1 MKLGR
6 RAVVAGLLAA
16 PAAAV
21 AGPQPWTFEAY
32 SAAMKASG
40 RRQVITAEQWR
51 ATVARKPRMLST
63 IQTVLAHHF
72 GKADPEVMRAF
83 TEVPREYFHYRY
95 DEKVDFAAVA
105 YEEQSTPWR
114 IGLGSAL
121 SDYRGQAYMTQLC
134 EPKAGERALEI
145 GTGSGFQV
153 VDPVAHRR
161 AGLLDRDHRAA
172 GHRGQPR
179 SSSRWATTTSR
190 PASATATS
198 AGPRSRAASTS

>member
-1 MKLGR
+1 M
-6 RAVVAGLLAA
+6 
-16 PAAAV
+16 
-21 AGPQPWTFEAY
+21 
-32 SAAMKASG
+32 
-40 RRQVITAEQWR
+40 ITAEQWA

-83 TEVPREYFHYRY
+83 KEVPREYFHYRY
-95 DEKVDFAAVA
+95 DEKMDFAAVA
-105 YEEQSTPWR
+105 YEEESTPWR

-153 VDPVAHRR
+153 SILSRIVERAYSIEIVEPLGKAVAPIFKPLGYDNIETRVGGTPPPPAADMRR
-161 AGLLDRDHRAA
+161 PPGLMMD
-172 GHRGQPR
+172 
-179 SSSRWATTTSR
+179 
-190 PASATATS
+190 ATS
-198 AGPRSRAASTS
+198 MTRAPDVTMNTVSGYSALTRSAGSWPAWSAPS